1 MLKMFESRNRKLTN
15 LIQFGDFLGYAIRE
29 NIQLFSI
36 NSLEDKVT
44 YLTES
49 NKLISG
55 NYSIK
60 NNSYIL
66 ENVEIKDSGIFTD
79 DERFDEG
86 VSNQL
91 SLLLENLYHDNHT
104 EASDTF
110 SDVIDILT
118 SRTHYNNVHQKL
130 QKKSQVFN
138 SSHNIIES
146 EEFNR
151 FREII
156 PDLVEFL
163 GSNKDAIASQVP
175 EILNSLK
182 LSEAVSEAFS
192 VSKISLDEIGK
203 AKRFEYIDESNKSI
217 YEMIC
222 KQELVKKEL
231 MEAKNSFDLVW
242 ASEPVIDNLANKV
255 FASEEE
261 VEQAL
266 TETLRELP
274 YFALISKKKIF
285 ETISRNL
292 GHSSEHVSEKEIRAY
307 ASDLFEMKKPA
318 REQLTQL
325 LSEKYG
331 VNLQYL
337 KEAYSFKSL
346 LNTQVVLFEAISRVA
361 PKNSVLRQILSEFS
375 TTLKT
380 KNGVQSLD
388 VNNIIQQ
395 IFQHAGFSNEDIP
408 LMESFSFNEIEKA
421 FQKAEVLVETGKKKT
436 GASKGDKGKDK
447 DDPKAKDYEDE
458 GDREGDES
466 ETHPGEEDYK
476 KDDKKDKK
484 SKDKSKKKPK
494 PKKKKD
500 SDEDSDEESDED
512 IQKEE
517 VAQEEAP
524 KRLSDQELM
533 KAIKDLT
540 NVLNGPEDVE
550 DEEEL

>member
-15 LIQFGDFLGYAIRE
+15 LIQLGDFLGYAIRE
-29 NIQLFSI
+29 NIQLFSVD
-36 NSLEDKVT
+36 SLDNKVT

-49 NKLISG
+49 NQLISG

-66 ENVEIKDSGIFTD
+66 ENVEIKSSDIFTD

-86 VSNQL
+86 VSNQI
-91 SLLLENLYHDNHT
+91 SLLLEDLYHDNHT
-104 EASDTF
+104 GASDTF

-130 QKKSQVFN
+130 QKKAQVFN
-138 SSHNIIES
+138 SSHNIMES
-146 EEFNR
+146 EEFQR
-151 FREII
+151 FVEII

-163 GSNKDAIASQVP
+163 GTNKEAITQQVP

-182 LSEAVSEAFS
+182 LSES
-192 VSKISLDEIGK
+192 VSNAFAVPKISIEDIEK
-203 AKRFEYIDESNKSI
+203 AKRFEYIDESQKCI

-242 ASEPVIDNLANKV
+242 ASEPVIDNLASKV
-255 FASEEE
+255 FASDEE

-266 TETLRELP
+266 TEALKELP

-285 ETISRNL
+285 ETLSRNL
-292 GHSSEHVSEKEIRAY
+292 GHSSEHISEKDIRSY

-318 REQLTQL
+318 REQLTHL

-346 LNTQVVLFEAISRVA
+346 LNTQVVLFESVSRIA
-361 PKNSVLRQILSEFS
+361 PKNSVLKQILSEFS
-375 TTLKT
+375 SSLKT

-388 VNNIIQQ
+388 INNIIQQ
-395 IFQHAGFSNEDIP
+395 IFQHAEYSKEDIP
-408 LMESFSFNEIEKA
+408 LMESFSFDEVEKA
-421 FQKAEVLVETGKKKT
+421 FQKVEVLIEKVETKE
-436 GASKGDKGKDK
+436 K
-447 DDPKAKDYEDE
+447 DDAKETESTETESAETESAETKEKEKEDK
-458 GDREGDES
+458 
-466 ETHPGEEDYK
+466 EEA
-476 KDDKKDKK
+476 
-484 SKDKSKKKPK
+484 
-494 PKKKKD
+494 
-500 SDEDSDEESDED
+500 EEPTGQV
-512 IQKEE
+512 QKEE
-517 VAQEEAP
+517 VAQKDAP
-524 KRLSDQELM
+524 KKLSDDELM

-540 NVLNGPEDVE
+540 SVLNGPEDIE
-550 DEEEL
+550 DQEEL

>member
-1 MLKMFESRNRKLTN
+1 
-15 LIQFGDFLGYAIRE
+15 
-29 NIQLFSI
+29 
-36 NSLEDKVT
+36 
-44 YLTES
+44 
-49 NKLISG
+49 
-55 NYSIK
+55 
-60 NNSYIL
+60 
-66 ENVEIKDSGIFTD
+66 
-79 DERFDEG
+79 
-86 VSNQL
+86 
-91 SLLLENLYHDNHT
+91 
-104 EASDTF
+104 
-110 SDVIDILT
+110 
-118 SRTHYNNVHQKL
+118 
-130 QKKSQVFN
+130 
-138 SSHNIIES
+138 
-146 EEFNR
+146 
-151 FREII
+151 
-156 PDLVEFL
+156 
-163 GSNKDAIASQVP
+163 
-175 EILNSLK
+175 
-182 LSEAVSEAFS
+182 
-192 VSKISLDEIGK
+192 
-203 AKRFEYIDESNKSI
+203 
-217 YEMIC
+217 MIC

-421 FQKAEVLVETGKKKT
+421 FQKVEVLVETGKKKT

-447 DDPKAKDYEDE
+447 DDPEAKDYEDK

-466 ETHPGEEDYK
+466 ETKPGEKDYEEDSDGKSK
-476 KDDKKDKK
+476 KKKKKDKK
-484 SKDKSKKKPK
+484 
-494 PKKKKD
+494 
-500 SDEDSDEESDED
+500 ETEESSENV
-512 IQKEE
+512 QEEE
-517 VAQEEAP
+517 VAQEEEP
-524 KRLSDQELM
+524 PQKLSDEELM

-540 NVLNGPEDVE
+540 DVMNGPEAVE
-550 DEEEL
+550 DEEGL